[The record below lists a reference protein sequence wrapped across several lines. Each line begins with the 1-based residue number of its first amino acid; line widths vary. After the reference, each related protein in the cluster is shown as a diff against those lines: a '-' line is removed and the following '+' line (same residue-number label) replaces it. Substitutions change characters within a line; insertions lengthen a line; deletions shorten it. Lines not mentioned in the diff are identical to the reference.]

1 MKGKANMLRREIW
14 NLWCFQNFIDCLK
27 RQQRFQVNSFV
38 YLYIGSRG
46 RFHQLVR
53 NTGAKREKRDSMN
66 NQRYE
71 EDKGA
76 DDLLEEKE
84 QKIQQLTTQLDEF
97 AEVCLENDENMRKL
111 AKLFDAGIIDEN
123 GEPIQNN
130 RNE

>member
-1 MKGKANMLRREIW
+1 
-14 NLWCFQNFIDCLK
+14 
-27 RQQRFQVNSFV
+27 
-38 YLYIGSRG
+38 
-46 RFHQLVR
+46 
-53 NTGAKREKRDSMN
+53 MN

-71 EDKGA
+71 EDKRA